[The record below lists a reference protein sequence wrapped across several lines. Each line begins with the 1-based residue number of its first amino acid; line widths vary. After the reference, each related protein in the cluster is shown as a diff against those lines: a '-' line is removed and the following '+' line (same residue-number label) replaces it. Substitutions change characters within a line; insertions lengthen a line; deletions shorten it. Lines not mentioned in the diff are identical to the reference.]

1 MATTATRKQGISS
14 TDLALI
20 ATFAAVIA
28 ACSIL
33 PALTVSGSSVPFTF
47 QMFAIFLA
55 GSVLGAARGGLAVLL
70 YLAVATAGVPVFAN
84 GSAGPATW
92 AGATGGYLLAFPIAA
107 FVVGLVAARMARVN
121 IAAFTGV
128 VAITAAIVTVAI
140 VGPLGAAGM
149 AIKLDLTY
157 AKAWALA
164 TPFFVFDIIK
174 GVIAAVVAAAV
185 HRAFPQLAAKR

>member
-1 MATTATRKQGISS
+1 MATTATRKSGITS

-55 GSVLGAARGGLAVLL
+55 GSVLGAVRGGLAVLL
-70 YLAVATAGVPVFAN
+70 YLAVATAGVPIFS
-84 GSAGPATW
+84 GGGAGPATW
-92 AGATGGYLLAFPIAA
+92 AGVTGGYLVAFPIAA
-107 FVVGLVAARMARVN
+107 FVVGAVASRVARTN
-121 IAAFTGV
+121 LAAFTAV
-128 VAITAAIVTVAI
+128 VAITAAVVTVAI

-149 AIKLDLTY
+149 SIKLDVSY
-157 AKAWALA
+157 AKAWGFA